1 MIKNYF
7 ITAWRNIN
15 RQKSFSAINIFGLA
29 IGLACCLILLAF
41 VRQEL
46 SYDHFHTNSNRIFRV
61 AQRVDG
67 NQNWAWTGGA
77 VAPIMVKEFELDAEQ
92 VQLDANLYE
101 DLDLDSIDAV
111 DLVVKLRELT
121 GKKIEPDAFK
131 AVRTVANVVD
141 EVYALIDA

>member
-1 MIKNYF
+1 MK
-7 ITAWRNIN
+7 TK
-15 RQKSFSAINIFGLA
+15 QDIF
-29 IGLACCLILLAF
+29 
-41 VRQEL
+41 
-46 SYDHFHTNSNRIFRV
+46 
-61 AQRVDG
+61 
-67 NQNWAWTGGA
+67 A
-77 VAPIMVKEFELDAEQ
+77 VLQQLMVKEFELDPEQ
-92 VQLDANLYE
+92 VQLDAHLYE

>member
-1 MIKNYF
+1 MK
-7 ITAWRNIN
+7 TK
-15 RQKSFSAINIFGLA
+15 QDIF
-29 IGLACCLILLAF
+29 
-41 VRQEL
+41 
-46 SYDHFHTNSNRIFRV
+46 
-61 AQRVDG
+61 
-67 NQNWAWTGGA
+67 A
-77 VAPIMVKEFELDAEQ
+77 VLQQLMVKEFELDAEQ
-92 VQLDANLYE
+92 VHLGAHLYE